1 MAGQKIWDCLAEVG
15 TFVCRLKEDYLR
27 LGGLPT
33 GEDKQLGM
41 MEKAVPLRC
50 IAILGK
56 HFE

>member
-1 MAGQKIWDCLAEVG
+1 MG

-41 MEKAVPLRC
+41 MEKVFSLRC

>member
-1 MAGQKIWDCLAEVG
+1 
-15 TFVCRLKEDYLR
+15 VCRLKEDYLR

-41 MEKAVPLRC
+41 MEKAVSLRC

-56 HFE
+56 HFEWFNDTAMLEVRR